1 MAQGNVEIFADPS
14 AVTQE
19 AARRIVAA
27 AGAAKG
33 IFSLVL
39 SGGNTPKALYELLA
53 SPQFRTQIDWSKVE
67 IYFGDERC
75 VPPDNSESNYLMAQ
89 TALLSKVPIDASRIH
104 RIRGEIDPAAAAM
117 EYGQMLKS
125 KFTGGGADLLL
136 LGMGDDGHTAS
147 LFPGTA
153 ALNETHHRCVAN
165 FVPKMNT
172 WRVTLTYPFLNK
184 SAAVMILAVGAGK
197 AQRLVEVLQGPRDPH
212 RLPIQGIEPA
222 GGKLAW
228 MLDAAA
234 AAGLHRAT

>member
-125 KFTGGGADLLL
+125 KFADGGADVLL

-147 LFPGTA
+147 LFPGTV